1 MIYGEL
7 DRDLSISAKLLFVLF
22 YMYRD
27 VRPYSLVI
35 EYESVNCLLVLR
47 QKKGLIDVAF
57 ITS

>member
-7 DRDLSISAKLLFVLF
+7 DRDLSISTKLLFVLF
-22 YMYRD
+22 HIYRD
-27 VRPYSLVI
+27 VRLYSLVI
-35 EYESVNCLLVLR
+35 EYELVNCLLVLR